1 MEQEEVDIER
11 VVRKAKGEKRPAV
24 FIFLG
29 FNGSGKTT
37 CIAKVAHLLKGN
49 GHRVVLAAGDTYR
62 AASEE
67 QLGEHA
73 KKLKV
78 EMVKHKHGADPAA
91 VVFDAV
97 KHAKAKGMDVVLADT
112 AGRTHVNVN
121 LMDELKKICRVNKP
135 DMKIL
140 VLDSLTGNDIISQA
154 RKFDEAVGVDGLI
167 LTKIDVNKKGG
178 AVLSASFVTK
188 KPVLYLGTGQKYGDL
203 ERYEP
208 RKIVGELVE

>member
-1 MEQEEVDIER
+1 M
-11 VVRKAKGEKRPAV
+11 
-24 FIFLG
+24 
-29 FNGSGKTT
+29 
-37 CIAKVAHLLKGN
+37 
-49 GHRVVLAAGDTYR
+49 
-62 AASEE
+62 
-67 QLGEHA
+67 
-73 KKLKV
+73 
-78 EMVKHKHGADPAA
+78 
-91 VVFDAV
+91 
-97 KHAKAKGMDVVLADT
+97 
-112 AGRTHVNVN
+112 NVN